1 MNCYSDTPLDIA
13 EKYNNE
19 EMINCLYDN
28 ENRIK
33 LETENT
39 DSNSSPPCITN
50 EMYCSGSKKM
60 EIENLENSIYLI
72 KISKFNGTVFI
83 IENTNSIK

>member
-39 DSNSSPPCITN
+39 DSNRLLHFVILN
-50 EMYCSGSKKM
+50 YIYIYIYIFFFFFFLHKK
-60 EIENLENSIYLI
+60 LL
-72 KISKFNGTVFI
+72 
-83 IENTNSIK
+83 